1 MAPRLPFSHP
11 TLNSPSRDGLAQ
23 IDAERRGRR
32 ERQAEGQTEMS
43 DRICKRI
50 LSAAMIVATGFSVGG
65 CVTADTLVTN
75 AAIADMVEKGADPM
89 AAACAVS
96 NNSSFTTRDRSMRCA
111 IVAAKGAK

>member
-1 MAPRLPFSHP
+1 MKGLNEMDDNMFWVRVWR
-11 TLNSPSRDGLAQ
+11 TLAWMVVGITIS
-23 IDAERRGRR
+23 I
-32 ERQAEGQTEMS
+32 
-43 DRICKRI
+43 
-50 LSAAMIVATGFSVGG
+50 GG